1 MITRSMVPEYL
12 KYILPTTLTFTLAGV
27 YGIIDGIFVGHAVG
41 DAGLAGINVAYP
53 LVCFILAVGTGL
65 GMGGGVISS
74 IARGRGDAQRSKRV
88 IGVTLFMLVV
98 ASLPILAVYLLCAE
112 QLCRAL
118 GGQGETLSQAV
129 YYLKVVAFG
138 APFQVLVTGCTPL
151 IRNKGMVAFAMCVQ
165 VFAGL
170 VNVVLD
176 YLFVVVWQRGTAGA
190 AEATVVAQIIAFLF
204 VLGFFLHRD
213 NRVPLRD
220 FIPDGAICAHIV
232 KLGAAPFGLTLLP
245 EVSTVVNNVSLSYYG
260 GETALAAYAAIA
272 YVAYFVQIVI
282 QSVGDGSQPLIS
294 RAYGAGDFGELRR
307 TGARAYRAAFGIT
320 AVCIV
325 ALFLTR
331 SVIGV
336 LFGASAEANAGVT
349 ARLPLFLATLPL
361 LAYTRVT
368 IAYFYATEK
377 TALSYVLVFSEPVLT
392 FVVLLILPQLL
403 KLTGVWLAIP
413 AAQAL
418 TFCIAVPARRRTQR
432 ARELPA

>member
-1 MITRSMVPEYL
+1 MITRSMIPEYL

-98 ASLPILAVYLLCAE
+98 ASLPILAVYSLFAE

-220 FIPDGAICAHIV
+220 FVPDGAVCAHIV

-294 RAYGAGDFGELRR
+294 VYRGAGDLRAVR
-307 TGARAYRAAFGIT
+307 RLRNTNYVVAIVLGFVGLGIVYMVRH
-320 AVCIV
+320 AIP
-325 ALFLTR
+325 
-331 SVIGV
+331 V
-336 LFGASAEANAGVT
+336 LFGASDIAAPVIAYALPVFSICYIFYGFTHTTTSFFYAVDDSRSSNMLVVAEAVTVCVVVFVMGRLFQVDGIWFSPTVLQMLLSILAGALLYRRHK
-349 ARLPLFLATLPL
+349 ARK
-361 LAYTRVT
+361 
-368 IAYFYATEK
+368 E
-377 TALSYVLVFSEPVLT
+377 
-392 FVVLLILPQLL
+392 
-403 KLTGVWLAIP
+403 
-413 AAQAL
+413 
-418 TFCIAVPARRRTQR
+418 
-432 ARELPA
+432 

>member
-1 MITRSMVPEYL
+1 
-12 KYILPTTLTFTLAGV
+12 
-27 YGIIDGIFVGHAVG
+27 
-41 DAGLAGINVAYP
+41 
-53 LVCFILAVGTGL
+53 
-65 GMGGGVISS
+65 MGGGVISS

-98 ASLPILAVYLLCAE
+98 ASLPILALYSLFAE

-129 YYLKVVAFG
+129 YYLKVIAFG

-170 VNVVLD
+170 VNVALD
-176 YLFVVVWQRGTAGA
+176 YLFVVVWGRGTAGA
-190 AEATVVAQIIAFLF
+190 AEATVVAQIVAFLF

-220 FIPDGAICAHIV
+220 LVPDGAICAHIV

-294 RAYGAGDFGELRR
+294 VYRGAGDLRAVR
-307 TGARAYRAAFGIT
+307 RLRNTNYVVAIVLGFVGLGVVYMVRRAIP
-320 AVCIV
+320 
-325 ALFLTR
+325 L
-331 SVIGV
+331 
-336 LFGASAEANAGVT
+336 LFGASDIATPVIEYALPVFSICYIFYGFTHTTTSFFYAVDDSRSSNMLVVAEAVTVCVVVFVMGRLLQVDGIWFSPTVLQMLLSILAGALLYRRHK
-349 ARLPLFLATLPL
+349 ARK
-361 LAYTRVT
+361 
-368 IAYFYATEK
+368 E
-377 TALSYVLVFSEPVLT
+377 
-392 FVVLLILPQLL
+392 
-403 KLTGVWLAIP
+403 
-413 AAQAL
+413 
-418 TFCIAVPARRRTQR
+418 
-432 ARELPA
+432 

>member
-12 KYILPTTLTFTLAGV
+12 KYILPTMLTFTMAGI
-27 YGIIDGIFVGHAVG
+27 YGVIDGVFVGHAVG
-41 DAGLAGINVAYP
+41 DAGLAGVNVAYP
-53 LVCFILAVGTGL
+53 LVCLILAAGTGL

-74 IARGRGDAQRSKRV
+74 IARGKGETERSQRIV
-88 IGVTLFMLVV
+88 GVTLFMLVV
-98 ASLPILAVYLLCAE
+98 ASIPILALYSLFAE
-112 QLCRAL
+112 QLCRVL

-129 YYLKVVAFG
+129 CYLKVIALG

-165 VFAGL
+165 VFAGF

-176 YLFVVVWQRGTAGA
+176 YLFVMVWGRGTAGA
-190 AEATVVAQIIAFLF
+190 AEATVVSQAVAFLF

-220 FIPDGAICAHIV
+220 LLPDGSICAHIL

-245 EVSTVVNNVSLSYYG
+245 EVSTVVNNISLSYYG
-260 GETALAAYAAIA
+260 GETALAAYAVIA
-272 YVAYFVQIVI
+272 YVAFFVQIMI

-294 RAYGAGDFGELRR
+294 RTYGAGDFGELRR

-392 FVVLLILPQLL
+392 FAVLLILPQLF